1 MVPYDGSKYSQ
12 KALEMAVDLG
22 NTLGATLYVVNVT
35 DVSAVNPPGWSLSQG
50 TRKTMVQIKKSVRN
64 SSELQLK
71 KIHQKYKNFNVI
83 MKEVVLEGNVVDK
96 LLKFAQG
103 KNINIIIIGS
113 KGLSGISKIMT
124 LGSTSRKIAEMAKCP
139 VIIVR

>member
-64 SSELQLK
+64 SSKLQLK